1 MIDIHCHILHD
12 IDDGAANLEEALTMA
27 KMAVASGVTDMIATP
42 HFRGELGYLE
52 LLHEIKRRHWELSQ
66 ALERWGVPLQLHIGA
81 EILCLNETPELARR
95 RKLPTLAGTNYV
107 LTEFFFDEDF
117 LYMDNIL
124 SGIAENG
131 YVPVVA
137 HPERYGAIQYD
148 PMLTERWVEAGYVLQ
163 INKGSILGSLG
174 KGAEEAA
181 HALLELGNAH
191 LFASDGHSS
200 YSRTPHMGRL
210 QRWMEEYCDMHTAE
224 IFLEENPRR
233 VLRNLPM
240 LGD

>member
-1 MIDIHCHILHD
+1 MIDIHCHILHE

-27 KMAVASGVTDMIATP
+27 KMAVASGVTDIVATP
-42 HFRGELGYLE
+42 HFRGELEFLE
-52 LLHEIKRRHWELSQ
+52 LRQEIARRHQELSQ
-66 ALERWGVPLQLHIGA
+66 ALERWGVPLQLHMGA

-95 RKLPTLAGTNYV
+95 HELPTLAGSKYV

-124 SGIAENG
+124 SGIAEHG

-148 PMLTERWVEAGYVLQ
+148 PMLTDRWMEAGYVLQ

-174 KGAEEAA
+174 QGAEEAA

-200 YSRTPHMGRL
+200 YTRTPHLGQLRRWAEEFCDL
-210 QRWMEEYCDMHTAE
+210 QTAE
-224 IFLEENPRR
+224 VFLGGNPRR
-233 VLRNLPM
+233 ILQNRPM
-240 LGD
+240 VGE

>member
-1 MIDIHCHILHD
+1 MIDIHCHILHN

-27 KMAVASGVTDMIATP
+27 KIAVDSGVTDMIATP
-42 HFRGELGYLE
+42 HFRGELAYLE
-52 LLHEIKRRHWELSQ
+52 LRHQIAQRYRELSL
-66 ALERWGVPLQLHIGA
+66 ALERWGIPLNLHMGA
-81 EILCLNETPELARR
+81 EVLCLQETPELARR
-95 RKLPTLAGTNYV
+95 HVLPTLAGTNYV
-107 LTEFFFDEDF
+107 LTEFFFDGDF

-148 PMLTERWVEAGYVLQ
+148 PMLTDRWVEAGYVLQ
-163 INKGSILGSLG
+163 INKGSVLGSLG
-174 KGAEEAA
+174 HRAEEAA

-200 YSRTPHMGRL
+200 HSRTPHMGRL
-210 QRWMEEYCDMHTAE
+210 RRWAEAFCDPRSAKV
-224 IFLEENPRR
+224 FLGENPRR
-233 VLRNLPM
+233 ILENRPM
-240 LGD
+240 LGK